1 MIQFLKKHYV
11 DDLFHSHVSL
21 IEPKGKFRFG
31 RDNLEKFWDIY
42 SDIMYNTPNAIM
54 GLAEKP
60 GSHLPVVADFDIKLR
75 LTDDLDISR
84 EHLYTEKNVKDTIGI
99 FQSVL
104 RKIVEG
110 CNDENLLCV
119 LLEKPIYSIKRND
132 HGEEITYYKNGYHL
146 HFPYVFLK
154 KTDIEIHLIPRV
166 KAMLKELKVFE
177 NLGISDSSEPMD
189 ASITNVPWL
198 IYGSRK
204 SADMEPYLFS
214 KVYDSDCD
222 EVQLEDALKYY
233 QIFDVNENLI
243 DIKDNFTMYLPR
255 ILSINPHHRQINEI
269 KHGII
274 SPLKEQQKSNNN
286 NSNKKEKKILKV
298 SAQEDLKSAKKLL
311 PFLSQFRCESY
322 TEWMEIGWV
331 LYNIGDGSDEALEL
345 WIEFSE
351 RDSEKFDEDVCILE
365 WGKMVKKD
373 YSIGTLKYYVSID
386 NPSEYLKFKYEE
398 GQKFVKESI
407 QGSHY
412 DVAKLLHN
420 EFCTEFVCGSI
431 SNRTWYQ
438 FVSHKWEEIEEG
450 VFLRNHISTDVVEK
464 YSAYGGT
471 LFQQQAQC
479 DKAEEKTFQERIKQ
493 THKMIANLKSAPYKG
508 NVMKEA
514 ADLFY
519 DKHFYRK
526 LDTNPYIIAFQNGV
540 YDLSKNEFR
549 SGKPEDYLSK
559 CMPINY
565 VDFSETDPRVFAVY
579 DFLEKV
585 FPDKSVRQY
594 FMDQASDVFV
604 GGNHQKVVL
613 FWTGDG
619 DNGKSVTQNIFEKML
634 GDYAIKFST
643 TLLTGKKVA
652 NGAANPELARAGGGV
667 RWAVLEEPDGDEEI
681 NIGYLKTLSG
691 DDSYFVRD
699 LFEKGKQTREIKP
712 LFKLIFICLSGETKV
727 SLSSGVSVSLEN
739 MIKNKNKLLSWDSE
753 KDGLININQNAFL
766 NKGIQQCIT
775 LTLLDG
781 RQITCTP
788 NHKFLTSDNQ
798 WIEAKDIKLNFTK
811 LKMGV
816 DYPQSD
822 DIFNDYQY
830 ILNAGEFI
838 FDMKKMDDRIKLSAF
853 SRLLGYVLT
862 DGSKNKSLYI
872 GHQIDCENI
881 INDIFLLTGKK
892 PSVFRNNNVYQTNLP
907 SNLTRSFSVLC
918 PIEKGKRVNNNSI
931 FPSFLFDK
939 NCPDFVIREFIA
951 GLFGGDGILPSLVN
965 NNFNNIQLV
974 GSKSIDFVEN
984 FVELYNK
991 LSLVLKERFDI
1002 ISTVYKSK
1010 YTEDN
1015 EEEKY
1020 NVFLNIN
1027 KNDSMLSFC
1036 EKIGFRYCC
1045 HKSYRIIAVKSFMR
1059 YQNLIIQQNK
1069 MIINRTKELYETFYK
1084 QNPNSLIVQLDKNT
1098 NNQINIFQSTQKAQ
1112 HSTGINHSLIRS
1124 ACLRNGSSGGFKWEF
1139 LEQKREILDED
1150 GAKTLKDAYEQSV
1163 EEITSEFGTINK
1175 KYIVTYTQTTR
1186 YIRENIEYKMPS
1198 ISIKEFLK
1206 TTNMFQFCN
1215 QGNGKNGKHHY
1226 SVNFENSFLPC
1237 YEMNVI
1243 HSKDVGE
1250 KQVYDLNVDEPYSNF
1265 IAEGIITH
1273 NCNKLPRLK
1282 HADKATFNRVKVIP
1296 FESTFV
1302 RPGEPCPETY
1312 EEQLKEKRFPMD
1324 KEFGKKIPELVEAFA
1339 WVLLK
1344 HRQKITIRIEPEKV
1358 RIATAIYQK
1367 QNDRYRQFI
1376 EEKITPSKDRYLEL
1390 NELNNE
1396 FKLWYKDAFPGSISS
1411 IPDKNEI
1418 KEYFIK
1424 IWGDLDKGF
1433 RWKGYK
1439 IKEMKDLV
1447 ESGEAV
1453 EIDIGE
1459 EEHEHEDIEMDY
1471 DEDEYNQNLM
1481 NIPDM

>member
-21 IEPKGKFRFG
+21 IDPKGKFRFG
-31 RDNLEKFWDIY
+31 RDNLDKFWDIY
-42 SDIMYNTPNAIM
+42 NNIIYNDPDAIM

-60 GSHLPVVADFDIKLR
+60 GSHLPVFADFDIKLR

-84 EHLYTEKNVKDTIGI
+84 KHLYTEKNVKDTIGI

-104 RKIVEG
+104 RTIVEG
-110 CNDENLLCV
+110 CNDENLTCV

-146 HFPYVFLK
+146 HFPFVFLK
-154 KTDIEIHLIPRV
+154 KTDIEIHLNPRV
-166 KAMLKELKVFE
+166 KNMLKELKVFE
-177 NLGISDSSEPMD
+177 NLGIEDSSDPMD
-189 ASITNVPWL
+189 TSVTNVPWL
-198 IYGSRK
+198 MYGSRK
-204 SADMEPYLFS
+204 SVDMEPYLFS

-222 EVQLEDALKYY
+222 EIELEDAFKYY
-233 QIFDVNENLI
+233 QIFDTNENLI
-243 DIKDNFTMYLPR
+243 EMKDDFRMYLPR

-269 KHGII
+269 KHGLI
-274 SPLKEQQKSNNN
+274 SPLKEQQKAKNNN
-286 NSNKKEKKILKV
+286 KQIKEKRNLKV
-298 SAQEDLKSAKKLL
+298 SVQEDLKSAKKLL

-386 NPSEYLKFKYEE
+386 NPAEYLKFKYEE
-398 GQKFVKESI
+398 GQKCVKDSI

-438 FVSHKWEEIEEG
+438 FVNHKWEEIEEG

-464 YSAYGGT
+464 YSAYGCT
-471 LFQQQAQC
+471 LFTQQATC

-493 THKMIANLKSAPYKG
+493 THKMISNLKSAPYKG

-526 LDTNPYIIAFQNGV
+526 LDTNPYIIAFKNGV
-540 YDLSKNEFR
+540 YDLSKNQFR

-565 VDFSETDPRVFAVY
+565 VEFSETDPRVFAVY

-619 DNGKSVTQNIFEKML
+619 DNGKSVTQNIFEKMM

-712 LFKLIFICLSGETKV
+712 LFKLIFIC
-727 SLSSGVSVSLEN
+727 
-739 MIKNKNKLLSWDSE
+739 
-753 KDGLININQNAFL
+753 
-766 NKGIQQCIT
+766 
-775 LTLLDG
+775 
-781 RQITCTP
+781 
-788 NHKFLTSDNQ
+788 
-798 WIEAKDIKLNFTK
+798 
-811 LKMGV
+811 
-816 DYPQSD
+816 
-822 DIFNDYQY
+822 
-830 ILNAGEFI
+830 
-838 FDMKKMDDRIKLSAF
+838 
-853 SRLLGYVLT
+853 
-862 DGSKNKSLYI
+862 
-872 GHQIDCENI
+872 
-881 INDIFLLTGKK
+881 
-892 PSVFRNNNVYQTNLP
+892 
-907 SNLTRSFSVLC
+907 
-918 PIEKGKRVNNNSI
+918 
-931 FPSFLFDK
+931 
-939 NCPDFVIREFIA
+939 
-951 GLFGGDGILPSLVN
+951 
-965 NNFNNIQLV
+965 
-974 GSKSIDFVEN
+974 
-984 FVELYNK
+984 
-991 LSLVLKERFDI
+991 
-1002 ISTVYKSK
+1002 
-1010 YTEDN
+1010 
-1015 EEEKY
+1015 
-1020 NVFLNIN
+1020 
-1027 KNDSMLSFC
+1027 
-1036 EKIGFRYCC
+1036 
-1045 HKSYRIIAVKSFMR
+1045 
-1059 YQNLIIQQNK
+1059 
-1069 MIINRTKELYETFYK
+1069 
-1084 QNPNSLIVQLDKNT
+1084 
-1098 NNQINIFQSTQKAQ
+1098 
-1112 HSTGINHSLIRS
+1112 
-1124 ACLRNGSSGGFKWEF
+1124 
-1139 LEQKREILDED
+1139 
-1150 GAKTLKDAYEQSV
+1150 
-1163 EEITSEFGTINK
+1163 
-1175 KYIVTYTQTTR
+1175 
-1186 YIRENIEYKMPS
+1186 
-1198 ISIKEFLK
+1198 
-1206 TTNMFQFCN
+1206 
-1215 QGNGKNGKHHY
+1215 
-1226 SVNFENSFLPC
+1226 
-1237 YEMNVI
+1237 
-1243 HSKDVGE
+1243 
-1250 KQVYDLNVDEPYSNF
+1250 
-1265 IAEGIITH
+1265 
-1273 NCNKLPRLK
+1273 NKLPRLK

-1302 RPGEPCPETY
+1302 RQGEPCPSTY

-1339 WVLLK
+1339 WVLLR

-1367 QNDRYRQFI
+1367 QNDRFRQFI
-1376 EEKITPSKDRYLEL
+1376 EEKITASKDRYLEL

-1396 FKLWYKDAFPGSISS
+1396 FKIWYKDAFPGSISS

-1424 IWGDLDKGF
+1424 IWGELDKGF

-1447 ESGEAV
+1447 QSGEAV
-1453 EIDIGE
+1453 EIDFGE
-1459 EEHEHEDIEMDY
+1459 DEDEQEHEDVEIDY
-1471 DEDEYNQNLM
+1471 DEDEYNQNL